1 VTLPGRFSHAL
12 RLPVNRLR
20 SSKGTP
26 MIRVPVAVLVATL
39 ALAACT
45 AQPTAAPSS
54 VPPVT
59 ITATTTVT
67 ATVTPTPASPASATN
82 LAFGQAIERP
92 GSARMTVSDFKAFA
106 KGNHDTPLAGAMVQ
120 GCSIGSDPIEFSSYP
135 WTLATADG
143 STFEPMGTFY
153 GNDPVPQYP
162 SQRVVAAGQ
171 CVKGW
176 ILYELPAGTAITTI
190 RYSNSSSDTPLLGT
204 WKVA

>member
-1 VTLPGRFSHAL
+1 MYDRYRDASAATWAPGSLEPGNMVGGHR
-12 RLPVNRLR
+12 RDPKDGGRR
-20 SSKGTP
+20 
-26 MIRVPVAVLVATL
+26 IRA
-39 ALAACT
+39 
-45 AQPTAAPSS
+45 
-54 VPPVT
+54 
-59 ITATTTVT
+59 TTVT